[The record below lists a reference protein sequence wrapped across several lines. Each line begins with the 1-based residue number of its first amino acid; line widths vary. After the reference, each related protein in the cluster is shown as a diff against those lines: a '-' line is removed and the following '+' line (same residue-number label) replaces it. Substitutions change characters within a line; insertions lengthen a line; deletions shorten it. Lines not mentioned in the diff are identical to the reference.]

1 MTYVT
6 QLPTQTTPFANLHAH
21 HGRAL
26 DRPLTLAV
34 AGAGARGTGYLELAE
49 RAETPVRITAIAE
62 PRTARRTALAL
73 RHGVPDDARFADWRE
88 LAARPRLA
96 DAVVV
101 AVQDAQ
107 HLEAAQA
114 FAALGYDLL
123 LEKPMALSAEDVDAI
138 AAAAQQGGV
147 SLTVCHVMRYAP
159 YTRRLKEFLDAGR
172 IGDIVSVQHLEP
184 IGYWHY
190 AHSFVRGNWRRTDE
204 STFALLSKSCH
215 DIDWLSHIV
224 GRPVRAVSSFG
235 SLRHFRPENAPAGS
249 TERCL
254 DCPLAQRSCP
264 YAAQKLYQVGLREG
278 GVKQY
283 FTRIAAEELT
293 EEAVDQALRTGPY
306 GRCVYRSDNDV
317 VDHQVVNLEYEGGI
331 TAAFTLTAFTPQEN
345 RHTKIFG
352 TRGQLT
358 GDGRTIEIYD
368 FATDERTVVD
378 TDNGGSSAAEGHGGG
393 DEGLMSAFLR
403 ALHEGRPGLLLTGA
417 QESRDTHRIVFA
429 AEHARRTG
437 QVVHL

>member
-1 MTYVT
+1 
-6 QLPTQTTPFANLHAH
+6 
-21 HGRAL
+21 
-26 DRPLTLAV
+26 
-34 AGAGARGTGYLELAE
+34 
-49 RAETPVRITAIAE
+49 
-62 PRTARRTALAL
+62 
-73 RHGVPDDARFADWRE
+73 
-88 LAARPRLA
+88 
-96 DAVVV
+96 
-101 AVQDAQ
+101 
-107 HLEAAQA
+107 
-114 FAALGYDLL
+114 
-123 LEKPMALSAEDVDAI
+123 
-138 AAAAQQGGV
+138 
-147 SLTVCHVMRYAP
+147 MRYAP

-184 IGYWHY
+184 IGYWHF

-204 STFALLSKSCH
+204 STFTLLSKSCH

-224 GRPVRAVSSFG
+224 GRPVHAVSSFG
-235 SLRHFRPENAPAGS
+235 SLHHFRPENAPVGS
-249 TERCL
+249 TARCL
-254 DCPLAQRSCP
+254 DCPLAQGSCP
-264 YAAQKLYQVGLREG
+264 YAAQRLYQVGLRGG
-278 GVKQY
+278 GVKRY

-293 EEAVDQALRTGPY
+293 EEAVTQALRTGPY

-331 TAAFTLTAFTPQEN
+331 TAAFTLTAFTPQKN

-378 TDNGGSSAAEGHGGG
+378 TDNGGSSAAAGHGGG
-393 DEGLMSAFLR
+393 DDGLMSAFLR
-403 ALHEGRPGLLLTGA
+403 ALHQGRPELLLTGA